1 MQETHDL
8 DLLIKA
14 AEAAG
19 DIATGF
25 FRGKNQV
32 WDKPEGAGPVTEADL
47 AVDTMLRDTLCA
59 ARPDYGWLSEETDDD
74 PSRLDKDKVFI
85 IDPIDGTRS
94 FVAGSSTWAHSLA
107 IAERGKVTAAVVFLP
122 IRGKIYAASTGGG
135 STLNGSMMQPDWN
148 APETG
153 ATVLAARPIMDEKN
167 WPGGVPDIDRQYRP
181 SLAYRLCLVA
191 EGRFNAMLTLRK
203 SWEWDIAAGEL
214 ILAEA
219 GAAVTDQVG
228 EALKFNNP
236 LPKTNGVIAAGHVL
250 HTDLLKRL
258 NAGQGH

>member
-1 MQETHDL
+1 
-8 DLLIKA
+8 
-14 AEAAG
+14 
-19 DIATGF
+19 
-25 FRGKNQV
+25 
-32 WDKPEGAGPVTEADL
+32 
-47 AVDTMLRDTLCA
+47 
-59 ARPDYGWLSEETDDD
+59 
-74 PSRLDKDKVFI
+74 
-85 IDPIDGTRS
+85 
-94 FVAGSSTWAHSLA
+94 
-107 IAERGKVTAAVVFLP
+107 
-122 IRGKIYAASTGGG
+122 
-135 STLNGSMMQPDWN
+135 MQPDWN